1 MSGRHVL
8 ILGGGVIG
16 VATAW
21 YAAQVGCRVT
31 LLERREG
38 VGLETSFAN
47 AGQVSPG
54 YSAPWAGPG
63 MQVKALRWLA
73 MKHGPLKMQPRMD
86 RELFAWLLKFNAA
99 CTADAYAT
107 GKSRMMRLA
116 NYSRDQLR
124 LLRAETGIAYDH
136 GEGGTLQ
143 LFRTQKQV
151 DAAYKD
157 VAVLRELGV
166 DHALLD
172 RAGVLAREP
181 GLASATAPI
190 AGGLLLPGDET
201 GDAHLF
207 TRALATMAAEAGVTF
222 VHDAAVTEIVA
233 EGGRIAHVVAGD
245 RTYQADDY
253 VLALGSHSSAMVRP
267 LGLDLP
273 IYPLKGYSLTAPV
286 ADPAGA
292 PLSTVMDETYK
303 IGITRLGA
311 RIRVGGTAELAGF
324 DTRLP
329 DKRTEVLRLS
339 LTDLF
344 PNAADLHAA
353 QYWTGLRPATPD
365 GPPIVGASPFP
376 NLWLNCGHGTLG
388 WTMACGSGRLIA
400 DLVTGTPPDIAYAD
414 LSYAR
419 YDPAGV

>member
-21 YAAQVGCRVT
+21 YAAKAGCRVT
-31 LLERREG
+31 LIERREG

-86 RELFAWLLKFNAA
+86 RELFAWLIRFNAA
-99 CTADAYAT
+99 CTAEAYAT

-116 NYSRDQLR
+116 TYSRDLLR
-124 LLRAETGIAYDH
+124 ALRAETGIAYDH

-166 DHALLD
+166 EHRLLD
-172 RAGVLAREP
+172 RAGVLADEP
-181 GLASATAPI
+181 GLATATAPI

-207 TRALATMAAEAGVTF
+207 TRELARMAAEIGVTF
-222 VHDAAVTEIVA
+222 LHDETVTAIVA
-233 EGGRIAHVVAGD
+233 DGGRIAHVVAGD
-245 RTYQADDY
+245 RIHHADDY
-253 VLALGSHSSAMVRP
+253 VLALGSHSAAIMRP
-267 LGLDLP
+267 LGIDLP

-286 ADPAGA
+286 ADPDGA

-303 IGITRLGA
+303 IGTTRLGS

-329 DKRTEVLRLS
+329 EKRTEVLRLS
-339 LTDLF
+339 LTELF
-344 PNAADLHAA
+344 PHAADLSAA

-365 GPPIVGASPFP
+365 GPPIVGASPFA

-400 DLVTGTPPDIAYAD
+400 NLITHAPPEIEHAD
-414 LSYAR
+414 LSWAR
-419 YDPAGV
+419 YDPRSV

>member
-1 MSGRHVL
+1 MTRPSVL

-21 YAAQVGCRVT
+21 YCAQAGCAVT
-31 LLERREG
+31 LIERREG

-86 RELFAWLLKFNAA
+86 RALFAWLLRFNAA

-116 NYSRDQLR
+116 TYSRDRLR

-143 LFRTQKQV
+143 LFRTPKQV

-172 RAGVLAREP
+172 PAGVLRQEP
-181 GLASATAPI
+181 GLATASAPI

-207 TRALATMAAEAGVTF
+207 TRALAELAAAAGVTF
-222 VHDAAVTEIVA
+222 VHDSAVEAIVA
-233 EGGRIAHVVAGD
+233 DGARIAHIVAGGRIL
-245 RTYQADDY
+245 TADHY
-253 VLALGSHSSAMVRP
+253 VLALGSHSAAMARP

-273 IYPLKGYSLTAPV
+273 VYPLKGYSLTAPV

-292 PLSTVMDETYK
+292 PVSTVMDETYK
-303 IGITRLGA
+303 IGITRLGS

-329 DKRTEVLRLS
+329 EKRTEVLRLS

-344 PNAADLHAA
+344 PNAADLA
-353 QYWTGLRPATPD
+353 QVRYWTGLRPATPD
-365 GPPIVGASPFP
+365 GPPIVGASPFA

-388 WTMACGSGRLIA
+388 WTMACGSGKLIA
-400 DLVTGTPPDIAYAD
+400 DLVTGQTPDIDHAD
-414 LSYAR
+414 LSFAR
-419 YDPAGV
+419 YTPVAV

>member
-1 MSGRHVL
+1 MTGRSVL
-8 ILGGGVIG
+8 VLGGGVVG

-21 YAAQVGCRVT
+21 YCAQAGCAVT
-31 LLERREG
+31 LIERREG

-73 MKHGPLKMQPRMD
+73 MKHGPLKVQPRMD
-86 RELFAWLLKFNAA
+86 RALFAWLIRFNAA

-116 NYSRDQLR
+116 NYSRDQLG

-136 GEGGTLQ
+136 GQGGTLQ
-143 LFRTQKQV
+143 LFRTPKQV
-151 DAAYKD
+151 EAAAKD
-157 VAVLRELGV
+157 VAVLRDLGV
-166 DHALLD
+166 DHRMLD
-172 RAGVLAREP
+172 RDGVLAQEP
-181 GLASATAPI
+181 GLSAATAPI

-207 TRALATMAAEAGVTF
+207 TRELARMAADAGVTF
-222 VHDAAVTEIVA
+222 VHDSNVEAIVA
-233 EGGRIAHVVAGD
+233 DGGRIAHVVAGG
-245 RTYQADDY
+245 RIHRADDV
-253 VLALGSHSSAMVRP
+253 VLALGSYSAQAARP

-273 IYPLKGYSLTAPV
+273 VYPLKGYSLTAPV
-286 ADPAGA
+286 ADPSGA
-292 PLSTVMDETYK
+292 PLSTVMDESYK
-303 IGITRLGA
+303 IGITRLGD

-329 DKRTEVLRLS
+329 SKRTEVLRLS

-344 PNAADLHAA
+344 PRAADLDAVR
-353 QYWTGLRPATPD
+353 YWTGLRPATPD
-365 GPPIVGASPFP
+365 GPPIVGASPFA

-400 DLVTGTPPDIAYAD
+400 DLITGAAPEIEYGD

-419 YDPAGV
+419 YAPVEI